1 MTEIVAVAVITAVS
15 AYILNALGFGGTR
28 LFLAFSSVIM
38 LIFAVERIGEELSRL
53 LPIFTSSAEGIL
65 VSSLKVLGIGY
76 IGGFFSDFCEEL
88 GAHGAASWLSL
99 MLRIETLAVVLPYF
113 TDILALAKELLS

>member
-1 MTEIVAVAVITAVS
+1 MTELVAVSVITAVS

-28 LFLAFSSVIM
+28 LFLVFSSVVM
-38 LIFAVERIGEELSRL
+38 LIFTLGRVGDVISRL
-53 LPIFTSSAEGIL
+53 VPLFTPLGDGIL
-65 VSSLKVLGIGY
+65 VAALKVLGIGY

-88 GAHGAASWLSL
+88 GARGAASGLSL
-99 MLRIETLAVVLPYF
+99 MLRLETLGVVLPYF